1 MKSSGMVYLAL
12 AFASNS
18 GFLLLRA
25 SQQQQQGLYIPI
37 RRPVQLRPATKI
49 AT

>member
-25 SQQQQQGLYIPI
+25 SQQQQQGLHSHPPA
-37 RRPVQLRPATKI
+37 RATKI